1 MTKTANAQREDL
13 REDLRRILGMPLG
26 RCELAPESR
35 GAVERDGVVIEKW
48 IWTSE
53 PGSRVPCALYR
64 PAASAGR
71 MPAVVLT
78 CGHGGS
84 KSQWQ
89 YVYAGQ
95 LYAKMGLACLVLDPI
110 GEEER
115 HIAGGIGTRAH
126 DPEPVHDCADQA
138 GRLIMGKL
146 VFDTVRGIDFLESRD
161 DIDAGRIGVA
171 GNSLGGAKATWML
184 ALDTRLKLAL
194 VSGWAICD
202 YMTVTGKF
210 CTRVPYQRL
219 RQRCDWPELLSLA
232 APHCAVLF
240 LNGDADTIIDRKG
253 DDTAW
258 VGMRKSVADASAHF
272 AAGHLDCWFAAGG
285 GHRPYHCYT
294 VSLEWMHRYL
304 GTPGW
309 TLDQIRSLP
318 TVNSGAWCDQQG
330 IELEKLYGNQLHQRG
345 AALPD
350 LGLATIPREDLT
362 CLRADECGDPQYT
375 LEGWLAQI
383 VQPSR

>member
-26 RCELAPESR
+26 RCEFAPESR

-53 PGSRVPCALYR
+53 PESRVPCALYR

-115 HIAGGIGTRAH
+115 HIAGGMGTRAH

-194 VSGWAICD
+194 VSGWAVCD

-219 RQRCDWPELLSLA
+219 RQRCDWPEFLSLA

-240 LNGDADTIIDRKG
+240 LNGDADTIIDAMGTIPRG
-253 DDTAW
+253 WACANPSPTPRRTLQRVTWTA
-258 VGMRKSVADASAHF
+258 G
-272 AAGHLDCWFAAGG
+272 L
-285 GHRPYHCYT
+285 
-294 VSLEWMHRYL
+294 
-304 GTPGW
+304 
-309 TLDQIRSLP
+309 
-318 TVNSGAWCDQQG
+318 
-330 IELEKLYGNQLHQRG
+330 QRG
-345 AALPD
+345 A
-350 LGLATIPREDLT
+350 GT
-362 CLRADECGDPQYT
+362 DPITVIQSRWS
-375 LEGWLAQI
+375 GCIDIWARR
-383 VQPSR
+383 VGPSTRSAVCRR